1 MKLIQIQHF
10 GNNFYNSILT
20 IKIKD
25 YCFIAYILT
34 FCFLLKN
41 YSKHYLVSF
50 LGETTSE
57 IMKVAI
63 KVRAHALG
71 PFRPSID
78 LNKMLYEGLVKIL
91 PDDAHK
97 RATGRLHISVT
108 RVSDDIN
115 VIINQFD
122 SKEELIQ
129 VFTI

>member
-1 MKLIQIQHF
+1 M
-10 GNNFYNSILT
+10 T

>member
-1 MKLIQIQHF
+1 M
-10 GNNFYNSILT
+10 
-20 IKIKD
+20 
-25 YCFIAYILT
+25 
-34 FCFLLKN
+34 
-41 YSKHYLVSF
+41 VSF
-50 LGETTSE
+50 LDETTNE

-71 PFRPSID
+71 PFRSSID
-78 LNKMLYEGLVKIL
+78 LNKMLYEGLIKTL
-91 PDDAHK
+91 PDDVHR

-129 VFTI
+129 VLTI